1 MPEGTEGEQ
10 AVRVLPA
17 CLARPLRGQ
26 ERTEGRG
33 MEGMR
38 PLRGQERTEG
48 RGMEG
53 TSLLMEDGLV
63 MSLSLGDL
71 AWLPLPPNLGP
82 PSACP
87 GRELS
92 WGTSPRGPAC
102 TRASP
107 RPKEKPRQRQRAK
120 WPEGQAEE
128 ANGHAGGHVRL
139 TQRSAVWNSLSFLEL
154 SAVWHVLPQRLL
166 LLAPLEDLE
175 PPTRRPEAPPPPGHV
190 SKDSQP
196 EKTSLQGQPRN
207 LVTSTRG
214 AASFSFR
221 TSPGLISILYA
232 LKGLP
237 SHLAP

>member
-1 MPEGTEGEQ
+1 M
-10 AVRVLPA
+10 
-17 CLARPLRGQ
+17 
-26 ERTEGRG
+26 
-33 MEGMR
+33 
-38 PLRGQERTEG
+38 
-48 RGMEG
+48 
-53 TSLLMEDGLV
+53 
-63 MSLSLGDL
+63 
-71 AWLPLPPNLGP
+71 GP

-107 RPKEKPRQRQRAK
+107 RPKEKPRQRQREK

-139 TQRSAVWNSLSFLEL
+139 TQRSAVWNSLSFSEL

-214 AASFSFR
+214 AASFSFK
-221 TSPGLISILYA
+221 TSPGLISPSFTLSRGCPPTLLLNAPSPPWLLWAFLFSQCRRGRKNAELGIVVAAEVSTA
-232 LKGLP
+232 LG
-237 SHLAP
+237 AAAGVR